1 MANILNKNEQLI
13 IGINWGGSKI
23 NGWFG
28 SIEYMMA
35 DLDLNILIVDK
46 ETMNIKEVV
55 NNKNTSKGIF
65 DKGIIIEKDD
75 NYGDLSGNDGK
86 DNEWGIINLEH
97 LSPNHFLI
105 PVIYNY
111 SKVNWKELSHLEF
124 RIYYGEPN
132 GENGKVYFQNL
143 KDLEFENKYIL
154 IPGRIYQNS
163 NEWCFETYDL
173 KEKTNLLNTMGILN
187 QLRIPF

>member
-1 MANILNKNEQLI
+1 MADILNKNKQLI
-13 IGINWGGSKI
+13 IGINWGGAKT

-55 NNKNTSKGIF
+55 NNKNTSNGVF
-65 DKGIIIEKDD
+65 DKGIKIEKDD
-75 NYGDLSGNDGK
+75 NYGDLSGNDQK
-86 DNEWGIINLEH
+86 DNEWAIINLEY
-97 LSPNHFLI
+97 LSLNYFLI
-105 PVIYNY
+105 PIIYNY
-111 SKVNWKELSHLEF
+111 SKIKWEKLSHLEF

-132 GENGKVYFQNL
+132 IESKIINFQNL
-143 KDLEFENKYIL
+143 IDKELEDEDIL
-154 IPGRIYQNS
+154 IPGHIFKKS
-163 NEWCFETYDL
+163 NDWCFDTYDIN
-173 KEKTNLLNTMGILN
+173 EKINLLKTMGILN

>member
-13 IGINWGGSKI
+13 IGINWGGAKTK
-23 NGWFG
+23 GWFG

-46 ETMNIKEVV
+46 VTMNIKEVV
-55 NNKNTSKGIF
+55 NNKNTSKGVF

-97 LSPNHFLI
+97 LSLNHFLI
-105 PVIYNY
+105 PIIYNY

-124 RIYYGEPN
+124 RIYNGEPN
-132 GENGKVYFQNL
+132 GESRIVYFQNL
-143 KDLEFENKYIL
+143 KDLEFESKDIL

-163 NEWCFETYDL
+163 NEWCFETYDI
-173 KEKTNLLNTMGILN
+173 KEKANLLNTMGILN

>member
-13 IGINWGGSKI
+13 IGINWGGAKI

-46 ETMNIKEVV
+46 VTMNIKEVV
-55 NNKNTSKGIF
+55 NNKNTSKAVF

-97 LSPNHFLI
+97 LSPNHLLI
-105 PVIYNY
+105 PIIYNY
-111 SKVNWKELSHLEF
+111 SKVIWNELSHLEF

-132 GENGKVYFQNL
+132 CESRLVYFKNL
-143 KDLEFENKYIL
+143 KDLKFESKDIL
-154 IPGRIYQNS
+154 LPGRIYQKS
-163 NEWCFETYDL
+163 NEWYFENFDF
-173 KEKTNLLNTMGILN
+173 KEKKNLLNTMEILN